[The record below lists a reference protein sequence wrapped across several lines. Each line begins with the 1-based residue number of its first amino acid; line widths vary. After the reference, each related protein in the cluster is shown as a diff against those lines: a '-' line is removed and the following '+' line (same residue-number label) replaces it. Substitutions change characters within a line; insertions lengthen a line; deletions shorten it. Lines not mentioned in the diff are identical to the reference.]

1 MPTAVSILREMPTS
15 LGTPLARVSDASM
28 MNLAHDLR
36 QPLSAIESIAYYLEL
51 TIPANQVQAR
61 IYIARLQQ
69 LVMEAST
76 TLSAAV
82 RESQTP
88 VQLDLD

>member
-1 MPTAVSILREMPTS
+1 MSTAVSVLLEMPTS
-15 LGTPLARVSDASM
+15 LGAQLPRVPEDSLI
-28 MNLAHDLR
+28 NLAHDLR

-51 TIPANQVQAR
+51 TIPPDQVQIR
-61 IYIARLQQ
+61 VYVSRLQE

-82 RESQTP
+82 RDSRTS
-88 VQLDLD
+88 V

>member
-1 MPTAVSILREMPTS
+1 MSTAVSVLHEMPTS
-15 LGTPLARVSDASM
+15 LGGQIPRVSEDSFI
-28 MNLAHDLR
+28 NLVHDLR

-51 TIPANQVQAR
+51 TIPPDQVQTR
-61 IYIARLQQ
+61 VYVSRLQE

-82 RESQTP
+82 RDSRP
-88 VQLDLD
+88 SV

>member
-1 MPTAVSILREMPTS
+1 MSTAVSVLHEMPTS
-15 LGTPLARVSDASM
+15 LGAQSLRVSEDSLI
-28 MNLAHDLR
+28 NLVHDLR

-51 TIPANQVQAR
+51 TIPPDQVQAR
-61 IYIARLQQ
+61 VYISRLQE

-82 RESQTP
+82 RDSRTP
-88 VQLDLD
+88 V